1 MSFFDFNKVAQS
13 YPLQDQAQARQMP
26 MPYGGSQLAG
36 TQFGGQQPQ
45 QQPFQMQGMQQGG
58 MGMGQGMNRGMQSP
72 YGGQALPGTQM
83 PQIGQQQQPPMM
95 QGVEGMTDIER
106 RQLAEAEAVKSGKFA
121 DFGMQAGQGATAPA
135 LQTGG
140 MNRLMGMSNAMGSGQ
155 QQRQPYQRMNTGIKG
170 LL

>member
-1 MSFFDFNKVAQS
+1 MTYFDFNKVAQS
-13 YPLQDQAQARQMP
+13 YPLQDQAQARQIP
-26 MPYGGSQLAG
+26 M
-36 TQFGGQQPQ
+36 
-45 QQPFQMQGMQQGG
+45 MQGGGGG
-58 MGMGQGMNRGMQSP
+58 MGMNRGMQQP
-72 YGGQALPGTQM
+72 YGGQSLGGTQM
-83 PQIGQQQQPPMM
+83 PQLGQQPPMM
-95 QGVEGMTDIER
+95 QGVEGLTDIEQ
-106 RQLAEAEAVKSGKFA
+106 RQLAEAEAMKSGKFA